1 MTHTMRLSPGPFE
14 RMRSGQ
20 KTIELRLYDEKRRR
34 LCAGDTIEFICTD
47 GSGARLTAAVRAL
60 HVFDSFAAL
69 YRALPLTACGY
80 AEREAAA
87 AAPEDM
93 DLYYSKEEQR
103 SWGVVGIEIALLDA
117 GAPGGRAHAR

>member
-1 MTHTMRLSPGPFE
+1 MTHTMRLTPGPFE

-60 HVFDSFAAL
+60 HVFDSFTAL

-80 AEREAAA
+80 TEREAAA
-87 AAPEDM
+87 ASPEDM

-103 SWGVVGIEIALLDA
+103 SWGVVGIETALLDA